1 MDHAT
6 LTDNNGR
13 KADFRQV
20 VLIMTSNAGSR
31 EMSAGSIGFAES
43 GRRGDVDARQQA
55 AQQRSKQAIEQR
67 LQPGV
72 PQPARRDRHR
82 SSR

>member
-31 EMSAGSIGFAES
+31 EMSAGSIGFTDSPTS
-43 GRRGDVDARQQA
+43 GSLDNRQRA
-55 AQQRSKQAIEQR
+55 AQSPDRSR
-67 LQPGV
+67 
-72 PQPARRDRHR
+72 R
-82 SSR
+82 SSASSARSSATGSTRS